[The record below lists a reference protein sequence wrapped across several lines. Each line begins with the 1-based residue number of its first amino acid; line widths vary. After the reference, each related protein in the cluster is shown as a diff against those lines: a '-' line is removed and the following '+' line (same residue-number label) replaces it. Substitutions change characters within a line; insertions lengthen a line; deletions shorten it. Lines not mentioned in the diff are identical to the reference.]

1 MRIPNCLPLVALA
14 LLFASPTVAQEPAR
28 GATVS
33 GVVTDSLAGKPLA
46 EAAVQLIGQNTPTP
60 FSRTAMSDSL
70 GRFAFAD
77 VPDGQYAIGFLH
89 PALDALGLEPIVRS
103 VSVAGGQDVRTEL
116 AIPSAARLK
125 AAFCGAQAGGVII
138 GFVRAARGGAPVEG
152 AAVTGE
158 WLELAIGNRR
168 ITQQTARREVKTG
181 ANGGYL
187 LCDVPSAGTVL
198 LTVSRGTENTDRIEA
213 EIPERGFLRRDLYLG
228 EGDPLI
234 VRRDTAA
241 AADSVRPRPRTGPGQ
256 LTGTV
261 RAADG
266 GQPLAGAQVS
276 VVGGQSTRADPSGAW
291 TLTGA
296 PAGTRVI
303 EVRATGYYAVRRAV
317 DIADEA
323 RPVNVTLSKLS
334 VMLDTIRAIARPRAR
349 LALAGF
355 QERRRA
361 SGMGR
366 FYTEWDIE
374 KRNLI
379 QTSELFNYIP
389 GLSRD
394 RGEDGDDALSM
405 RGAFGRCAPAV
416 YLNGHRM
423 DNLRATDVDMLVS
436 PQEIAAVEVYT
447 DVVPPQFQA
456 GMSGCGSV
464 VFWTK

>member
-1 MRIPNCLPLVALA
+1 MRIPNCLALIALA
-14 LLFASPTVAQEPAR
+14 LLFASPSIAQEPAR
-28 GATVS
+28 GATVR
-33 GVVTDSLAGKPLA
+33 GVVTDSLAGAPLA

-77 VPDGQYAIGFLH
+77 VPEGQYAIGFLH
-89 PALDALGLEPIVRS
+89 PALDALGLEPIVRA
-103 VSVAGGQDVRTEL
+103 VTVAGGQDVRTDL

-125 AAFCGAQAGGVII
+125 AAFCGAQGGGVII

-152 AAVTGE
+152 AVVSGE
-158 WLELAIGNRR
+158 WLELAIGNRG
-168 ITQQTARREVKTG
+168 IAQQTARREVKTG

-198 LTVSRGTENTDRIEA
+198 LTVSRGPENTDRIET
-213 EIPERGFLRRDLYLG
+213 EIPERAFVRRDLYLG
-228 EGDPLI
+228 EGDPLE
-234 VRRDTAA
+234 RRDTAR
-241 AADSVRPRPRTGPGQ
+241 ADSVPPRPRTGPGR

-261 RAADG
+261 LAADG
-266 GQPLAGAQVS
+266 GRPLAGAQVS
-276 VVGGQSTRADPSGAW
+276 VVGGQPTRAGASGEW
-291 TLTGA
+291 TLTDA
-296 PAGTRVI
+296 PSGTRVI
-303 EVRATGYYAVRRAV
+303 EVRATGYYPVRRTV

-323 RPVNVTLSKLS
+323 RPVNVTLSKFA
-334 VMLDTIRAIARPRAR
+334 VMLDTIRAVARPRAR
-349 LALAGF
+349 LAMAGF

-374 KRNLI
+374 KRNLLD
-379 QTSELFNYIP
+379 TSELFQYIP
-389 GLSRD
+389 GVARD
-394 RGEDGDDALSM
+394 RGADGEDAISM

-423 DNLRATDVDMLVS
+423 DNLSASDVDMLVR
-436 PQEIAAVEVYT
+436 PQDIAALEVYT
-447 DVVPPQFQA
+447 DAVPPQFQA
-456 GMSGCGSV
+456 GMSGCGSI